1 LNKPPVICLMGPT
14 ASGKTSVAM
23 RLAAELPVDVVSV
36 DSALVYRGMDI
47 GTAKPDAAMLAEVPH
62 QLIDI
67 CEPEE
72 TYSAGAFVRDAVA
85 AIDGIHA
92 AGRIPLL
99 AGGTMMYFRA
109 LTQGI
114 APLPAADPAIRAA
127 LDAEAERD
135 GWPALHQQL
144 ASIDS
149 VAAARIADTDSQRIQ
164 RALEVFRISGKP
176 LSELQRETLQPE
188 RYNFIRVAL
197 MPPERAILHQRI
209 AERLDQMMDA
219 GFLEEVRRLRE
230 RPGLT
235 AESTSMRSVGYRQ
248 LWAHL
253 EGETDMRTAAE
264 RALFATRKLAK
275 RQITW
280 LRTEPVINCFDP
292 LEAGAIDTILSVLRE
307 KLGE

>member
-1 LNKPPVICLMGPT
+1 MGPT

-47 GTAKPDAAMLAEVPH
+47 GTAKPDADMLAKVPH
-62 QLIDI
+62 QLINI

-72 TYSAGAFVRDAVA
+72 TYSAGTFVQDAVA
-85 AIDGIHA
+85 AIESIHA

-114 APLPAADPAIRAA
+114 APLPAADANIRAA
-127 LDAEAERD
+127 LDAEAQLE

-144 ASIDS
+144 AAVDAD
-149 VAAARIADTDSQRIQ
+149 AAARIAESDSQRIQ
-164 RALEVFRISGKP
+164 RALEVFRITGKP
-176 LSELQRETLQPE
+176 LSELQRETLQPA

-197 MPPERAILHQRI
+197 MPPDRAILHQRI

-219 GFLEEVRRLRE
+219 GFLDEVRQLRT

-235 AESTSMRSVGYRQ
+235 ADSTSMRSVGYRQ

-253 EGETDMRTAAE
+253 EGETDLPTAAE
-264 RALFATRKLAK
+264 RALFATRQLAK

-280 LRTEPVINCFDP
+280 LRSEPVINCFDP

-307 KLGE
+307 NLGE